1 MTTAIASKIDRISSA
16 LLMSQEEIGEV
27 IGASGR
33 TVNRW
38 TSGEVAPQR
47 SARQRLLEFAYV
59 ADELAKVMKPQ
70 DANLWVFSPNGLLQ
84 HDTPAD
90 RIRHG
95 DYRTVLALI
104 EALADGIVA

>member
-1 MTTAIASKIDRISSA
+1 MTTAIATKLADISDS

-33 TVNRW
+33 TVSRW

-47 SARQRLLEFAYV
+47 AARQRLLEFAYV
-59 ADELAKVMKPQ
+59 ADELSKVMKPE
-70 DANLWVFSPNGLLQ
+70 DANLWVFAPNALLQ
-84 HDTPAD
+84 HDSPAD